1 MTGSR
6 VHRRPDS
13 HRAFAAGVTLN
24 TLFVLAE
31 GGVGAAVG
39 SLALIADAGHNFSD
53 VISLLLAWGAGAL
66 AQRAATERR
75 TYGFRKATVVASF
88 ISAVLL
94 LAALG
99 AIAREAVGRL
109 LHPAPVGGPV
119 IILVAAIGAVINAA
133 TAALFFS
140 GKKNDLNIQAAFLH
154 MAADAG
160 VSLGVVVG
168 GILIALKG
176 WPWIDPAISLA
187 IVVIVFWGTWKLFR
201 RSLDLT
207 LDAVPE
213 NIDIAGIKGYLAGLE
228 NVVQIHDLH
237 VWALSTTEVALTV
250 HVVAAA
256 DSFDTNT
263 LCGIQRHLHDRFGI
277 AHATIQVETPTAGDG
292 CLLDRPDCL

>member
-1 MTGSR
+1 
-6 VHRRPDS
+6 
-13 HRAFAAGVTLN
+13 
-24 TLFVLAE
+24 
-31 GGVGAAVG
+31 
-39 SLALIADAGHNFSD
+39 
-53 VISLLLAWGAGAL
+53 
-66 AQRAATERR
+66 
-75 TYGFRKATVVASF
+75 
-88 ISAVLL
+88 
-94 LAALG
+94 
-99 AIAREAVGRL
+99 
-109 LHPAPVGGPV
+109 
-119 IILVAAIGAVINAA
+119 
-133 TAALFFS
+133 
-140 GKKNDLNIQAAFLH
+140 

-160 VSLGVVVG
+160 VSLGVVAG